1 MITKSQHH
9 KVGKIKNY
17 FERTWSH
24 NRQLARFDVTEDSGL
39 IWVNVETT
47 DNVYTAQGGHYS
59 ITPRGAITLWHVID
73 LCGNEAAKAERI
85 KWYAEGVGGKVAK

>member
-1 MITKSQHH
+1 M
-9 KVGKIKNY
+9 
-17 FERTWSH
+17 
-24 NRQLARFDVTEDSGL
+24 ARFEVKEDSGL
-39 IWVNVETT
+39 AWVNVETT

-73 LCGNEAAKAERI
+73 LCTNEAARAERI